1 MEKREPAQRRD
12 WLNAEEKLI
21 VYWETIE
28 YIVGLNR
35 SSEIKAGL
43 IISFYGLLLGVIL
56 QMITTLE
63 TSFRLSFFLIVVL
76 VVFVF
81 FVCRSIYF
89 SFRCF
94 LPQIETK
101 FDKNMFFFHDVIT
114 HYGDIHSFSKNF
126 SKLLENEEELN
137 HQLGQQIYVNSLIAS
152 KKFSDVNNSVRN
164 LVYSFVPMLIGII
177 TVVISLFS

>member
-1 MEKREPAQRRD
+1 MRRD
-12 WLNAEEKLI
+12 KLKAEEKLM

-56 QMITTLE
+56 QMVTTLE
-63 TSFRLSFFLIVVL
+63 TSFRLSFFLIAVL

-114 HYGDIHSFSKNF
+114 HYGDIKSFSNRF
-126 SKLLENEEELN
+126 LKLLEDDGELYS
-137 HQLGQQIYVNSLIAS
+137 HLGQQIYVNSLIAS

-177 TVVISLFS
+177 TVIITLFV